1 MTLSEARLRTVL
13 AWIVIVLAAGPVGG
27 AVLLGIVHGDSPCIL
42 CWAQRTSMVLI
53 ALVGLFVLRYGPR
66 PRYLGTVILL
76 GAWGMFMALR
86 HAALHL
92 ARDVGQGFAAPI
104 LGLHTYVWSWIIHF
118 VALAAIAVLLMLQ
131 REEPLAPG
139 VRELSRTGRIAMVL
153 FLAVVAANA
162 AQAFASTGAPPWI
175 GQGDPVRF
183 SLNPKHWV
191 RDNEETQGAISLRGS
206 WTIPQPDIAA
216 LDPDPSHGPLAAL
229 PGLPVTRWL
238 RVAAPHEGSL
248 SGFARDGATGRF
260 AVITDRFGVLLLDST
275 AGRVVHRVVL
285 DPGFSVDL
293 SPLAGVAFLGGDTLA
308 IVATNKSYVLLLA
321 DPRADPEAE
330 WRHFLSSGGGVR
342 ELARSR
348 FQTVRARQMYVRSL
362 AFDPVARELITVA
375 IPSPRQKRM
384 VVSRFSLGDRL
395 LSSEFEPRVGAS
407 LTAMDSS
414 RSAAEYVVTGAAVE
428 GRTLYAISA
437 AYSTLLLINLDT
449 RTLEAAYEI
458 PGLSQPVGI
467 AVQDH
472 AFLIA
477 QRDGRIAVVA
487 RSPSQR

>member
-13 AWIVIVLAAGPVGG
+13 AWIVIVLATGPVGG
-27 AVLLGIVHGDSPCIL
+27 AVMLGIVHGDSPCIL

-66 PRYLGTVILL
+66 PRYIGTVILL

-104 LGLHTYVWSWIIHF
+104 LGVHTYVWSWIIHF
-118 VALAAIAVLLMLQ
+118 VALAAIAALLMLQ

-153 FLAVVAANA
+153 FLIVVAANA
-162 AQAFASTGAPPWI
+162 VQAFASTGVPPWI
-175 GQGDPVRF
+175 GQGDPARF

-206 WTIPQPDIAA
+206 WTISQPDIAA
-216 LDPDPSHGPLAAL
+216 LDPDPVHGPFAAL
-229 PGLPVTRWL
+229 PELPVTRWL
-238 RVAAPHEGSL
+238 RVAAPYEGSL
-248 SGFARDGATGRF
+248 SGFARDGATGRL
-260 AVITDRFGVLLLDST
+260 AITTDRFGVLMLDS
-275 AGRVVHRVVL
+275 AADRVLHRVVI

-293 SPLAGVAFLGGDTLA
+293 TPLAGVAFLGGDSLA
-308 IVATNKSYVLLLA
+308 TVGTNKSYVLLMA

-330 WRHFLSSGGGVR
+330 WRHFLSSDGGVR

-348 FQTVRARQMYVRSL
+348 FQTVRARQMYVRSV

-375 IPSPRQKRM
+375 VPSPRQRRM
-384 VVSRFSLGDRL
+384 VVSRFALGDRL
-395 LSSEFEPRVGAS
+395 LSSEFEPRVAAP
-407 LTAMDSS
+407 LAPRDSN
-414 RSAAEYVVTGAAVE
+414 RSVADYVVMGAAVD

-437 AYSTLLLINLDT
+437 AYSTLLAINLDT
-449 RTLEAAYEI
+449 RMLEAAYTI

-467 AVQDH
+467 AVQDYG
-472 AFLIA
+472 FLIA

-487 RSPSQR
+487 RLPTHR